1 MIQVTASD
9 CNCFLAGGIISA
21 PHVLKIVGAVG
32 DGPANTIGIGHKR
45 HFQCALLVPL
55 VLNRM
60 AVGEG
65 QNAELPVPLAALR

>member
-1 MIQVTASD
+1 MKSNLHILSDIINCAATLSCRMIQVTASD

-32 DGPANTIGIGHKR
+32 
-45 HFQCALLVPL
+45 
-55 VLNRM
+55 
-60 AVGEG
+60 EG